1 MINLGFFYKM
11 TNVEY
16 GYNLVADV
24 KKELITKKVCRGVG
38 PSCVFNTR
46 VKFDEGNAEIVSKEK
61 KH

>member
-11 TNVEY
+11 TNAEY

-24 KKELITKKVCRGVG
+24 KKKLMAKKVYLGIS
-38 PSCVFNTR
+38 PSLVHNTR
-46 VKFDEGNAEIVSKEK
+46 EKLGEGNAEIVSKEK